1 MAYHCL
7 PFLFKL
13 SANRFLPTSPS
24 LRPRIH
30 SPSPSPSRLGRAVKR
45 GKDEG
50 MMRKMEVEKLL
61 KTLPVLQTQVDALLD
76 FQVTAD
82 ELRNGVINGAFL
94 LLFKVRT

>member
-1 MAYHCL
+1 
-7 PFLFKL
+7 
-13 SANRFLPTSPS
+13 
-24 LRPRIH
+24 
-30 SPSPSPSRLGRAVKR
+30 
-45 GKDEG
+45 

-94 LLFKVRT
+94 LLFKVR

>member
-1 MAYHCL
+1 MDY
-7 PFLFKL
+7 
-13 SANRFLPTSPS
+13 
-24 LRPRIH
+24 
-30 SPSPSPSRLGRAVKR
+30 AVKR

-76 FQVTAD
+76 FEVTAD

-94 LLFKVRT
+94 LLFKVRCKVC